1 MKAKHIM
8 PCLTYNDAL
17 TAIDWLCD
25 AFGFERHQV
34 FVEENGMV
42 SHAELKLGDVMIMTG
57 SQQSNSAYS
66 RLIKHPGDIGGFE
79 TQSPYLVID
88 DIDTHYERAKKHGAK
103 IVIDL
108 KEEDYGGKNYSCF
121 DIEGHL
127 WSFGSYDPWKIKS

>member
-66 RLIKHPGDIGGFE
+66 RLIKHPVDIGGFE

-88 DIDTHYERAKKHGAK
+88 DIDAHYERAKKHGAK